1 MQVKPLL
8 LTIAILGGLAY
19 LADHLM
25 LDKPVSLQTVNQNI
39 IALPLPTATV
49 DTLAI
54 KAPVLLPSEQITLGD
69 TQLEQG
75 IQDLIVRAN
84 IEKRLFKAK
93 LLPFGKVQIVVSN
106 GEVTLKGHVTAEED
120 KRQILNLV
128 RRTMG
133 AQAVIDKLEVK

>member
-25 LDKPVSLQTVNQNI
+25 LDKSASLQIVNQNI
-39 IALPLPTATV
+39 IALPLQTAAV

-54 KAPVLLPSEQITLGD
+54 KAPVLLPSEQTTSSN

-75 IQDLIVRAN
+75 IQDLVVGAK
-84 IEKRLFKAK
+84 IEKQLFKAK
-93 LLPFGKVQIVVSN
+93 LLPFGKVQIAVSN
-106 GEVTLKGHVTAEED
+106 GEVTIKGNVPAEEH

-128 RRTMG
+128 RRATG
-133 AQAVIDKLEVK
+133 SQTVIDKLEVK